1 MWLEASTA
9 LAGGGERSGHLHAVV
24 RRETEGNPLPLIGR
38 SVKRLVDVVL
48 ATVCLVLSL
57 PVLLVVA
64 LAVRRDSAG
73 PALFKQVR
81 VGADGRPFTLFK
93 FRSMV
98 HGNNDA
104 EHRRYVTRFI
114 RGSAER
120 NDGLF
125 KLVDDPRITRVGR
138 VLRQTSLD
146 ELPQLWN
153 VLRGEMSLIGPRPPL
168 PAEVAQYSDEAW
180 QRLRVKPGLTGL
192 WQVSGRSNLSFDE
205 MVALDVR
212 YWQQWSPLLD
222 LTILLK
228 TPKTVLT
235 GAGTA

>member
-9 LAGGGERSGHLHAVV
+9 LAGGGERLENLQVV
-24 RRETEGNPLPLIGR
+24 ESPPVEGNPLPLFGR
-38 SVKRLVDVVL
+38 SVKRLADVVL
-48 ATVCLVLSL
+48 ATVALVLSL

-64 LAVRRDSAG
+64 VAIRRDSSG

-81 VGADGRPFTLFK
+81 VGSNGRPFTLFK

-98 HGNNDA
+98 DGNNDD
-104 EHRRYVTRFI
+104 EHRKYVARFI

-125 KLVDDPRITRVGR
+125 KLVADPRVTRVGR
-138 VLRQTSLD
+138 WLRRTSLD

-153 VLRGEMSLIGPRPPL
+153 VLRGEMSLIGPRPAL
-168 PAEVAQYSDEAW
+168 PTEVALYSDQAW